1 MLDLIGLKT
10 QNFRGLRK
18 TFIIILLTITY
29 ISAKAQ
35 IADSITYDYNSNVKI
50 RTSSKIN
57 TFLEDDYYQYNNEK
71 VIATETWWQKI
82 LKWIAKG
89 IGTFLKIIDKGGKP
103 LEYIFYIIIF
113 GLFIF
118 ILTKLLGVNYQSLFL
133 KSKKIKVQNV
143 EFFEEDIHAINFNKV
158 IRDAEKNN
166 NFRKA
171 IRYLYIYYLKHLTDA
186 ELIEW
191 QPNKTNRDYQK
202 EMKKTKL
209 FSLHNHLTSI
219 YEHIWYG
226 EFIIDENQYKKYNT
240 SFKNAF
246 NSIEN

>member
-1 MLDLIGLKT
+1 MVITGLKT
-10 QNFRGLRK
+10 QNFKFLK
-18 TFIIILLTITY
+18 KASLILFLFLIQITAKSQLT
-29 ISAKAQ
+29 
-35 IADSITYDYNSNVKI
+35 DSISYDYSSEIKI
-50 RTSSKIN
+50 RTSNKIN
-57 TFLEDDYYQYNNEK
+57 NFLEDDYYQYNNEK

-82 LKWIAKG
+82 LKWITKG
-89 IGTFLKIIDKGGKP
+89 IATFFKLIDKGGKP
-103 LEYIFYIIIF
+103 LEYIFYIAIF

-118 ILTKLLGVNYQSLFL
+118 VLTKLLGVNYQSLFL
-133 KSKKIKVQNV
+133 KSKKIKLQNV

-158 IRDAEKNN
+158 ITDAEKSN

-202 EMKKTKL
+202 EMQKTKL

-226 EFIIDENQYKKYNT
+226 EFTVDKIQYKKYNKD
-240 SFKNAF
+240 FKNAF
-246 NSIEN
+246 NSIAN